1 MKKTRSK
8 KSRAT
13 VPLTWL
19 IDLLNPGVD
28 TTDSITEAMCKQS
41 KAAFGDPDDF
51 TDNGGLKV
59 MNFLL

>member
-1 MKKTRSK
+1 MIN
-8 KSRAT
+8 
-13 VPLTWL
+13 L
-19 IDLLNPGVD
+19 PGVD

-59 MNFLL
+59 MNLFKNVASG

>member
-1 MKKTRSK
+1 M
-8 KSRAT
+8 
-13 VPLTWL
+13 
-19 IDLLNPGVD
+19 D

-59 MNFLL
+59 MNFFFSNLTSGSACLLEKAISGFLEGTVA